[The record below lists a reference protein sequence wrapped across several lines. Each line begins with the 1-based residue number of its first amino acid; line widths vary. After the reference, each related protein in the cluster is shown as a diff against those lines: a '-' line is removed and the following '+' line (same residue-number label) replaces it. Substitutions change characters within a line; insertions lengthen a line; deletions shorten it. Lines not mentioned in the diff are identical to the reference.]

1 MISLRMWCIVGVAC
15 FAIVGCSGGSSGGR
29 SAETKG
35 TATGTATVPPGPYA
49 YAVDQ
54 DPLSRAAH
62 IRAFVVPAG
71 PLARNC

>member
-1 MISLRMWCIVGVAC
+1 MIGLRMWCIVGVAC
-15 FAIVGCSGGSSGGR
+15 FAIVGSSGRSSGGR

-49 YAVDQ
+49 LAVDQ
-54 DPLSRAAH
+54 GQLSRAAH

-71 PLARNC
+71 DG